1 MGFPHTNHWERR
13 ACQSGILS
21 PAPDLWAQQK
31 KQLKRGPR
39 KCQQWSNTTIN
50 FSVLPGPHYGGTY
63 RHTRTRHTAQSVWVS
78 PSSPSL
84 VSGASGL
91 QPCHCRSARPQQSVA
106 GEEKSGILYI
116 HIYLPA
122 AGLLQLAGFPPA
134 LKSSSSLIP
143 RQGQLGGWA
152 EMACRGGMQDGE
164 TPPDPREANG
174 ILLRLLGDKASL
186 RSQSF
191 PGNTFPSLG
200 CQAFTFPLG
209 GGGRRSS

>member
-1 MGFPHTNHWERR
+1 MEQHYYQLLR
-13 ACQSGILS
+13 AARS
-21 PAPDLWAQQK
+21 PL
-31 KQLKRGPR
+31 R
-39 KCQQWSNTTIN
+39 
-50 FSVLPGPHYGGTY
+50 VTY
-63 RHTRTRHTAQSVWVS
+63 RHARTRHTAQSVWVS

-106 GEEKSGILYI
+106 GEEKSGILYV

-152 EMACRGGMQDGE
+152 EMACRGGDARWGDPTRPKGGKWHPSPPVRRQSLLEVSELSKQHVPQPRLPGIHLSPWRWGE
-164 TPPDPREANG
+164 TVKLRPSVSQIQADALLQQFEAN
-174 ILLRLLGDKASL
+174 LALG
-186 RSQSF
+186 F
-191 PGNTFPSLG
+191 PG
-200 CQAFTFPLG
+200 
-209 GGGRRSS
+209 